1 MIYNQNENNLE
12 KHKKTKKTLKI
23 VGIIML
29 VVGAGLTITGLVS
42 FFSAMGTSNPPKLFW
57 CAFVGFILLGIGG
70 SITALGFQKEMK
82 RYIKNES
89 VPIFNEMGQEIK
101 TGVTAMTQTINDTIS
116 DKKIICRCGEEN
128 EQGSKFCSKCG
139 SPLIKTCPNCHN
151 EIETNDNFCN
161 KCGTK
166 LD

>member
-1 MIYNQNENNLE
+1 MSGLEIVLEYLPYTVRKVIEENMYDNIEEIRLRTS
-12 KHKKTKKTLKI
+12 KPLSLK
-23 VGIIML
+23 
-29 VVGAGLTITGLVS
+29 
-42 FFSAMGTSNPPKLFW
+42 
-57 CAFVGFILLGIGG
+57 
-70 SITALGFQKEMK
+70 
-82 RYIKNES
+82 
-89 VPIFNEMGQEIK
+89 MGQEIK
-101 TGVTAMTQTINDTIS
+101 TGVTAITQTINDTIS

-151 EIETNDNFCN
+151 EIETNDNYCN